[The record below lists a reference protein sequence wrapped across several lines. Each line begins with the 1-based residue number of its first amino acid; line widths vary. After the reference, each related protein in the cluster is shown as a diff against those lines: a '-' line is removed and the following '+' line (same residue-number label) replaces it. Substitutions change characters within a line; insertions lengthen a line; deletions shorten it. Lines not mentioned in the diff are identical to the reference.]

1 MKLPE
6 LKHNLKFAT
15 LSLVCV
21 SGLVSCYP
29 IKSTGNEVVA
39 KTPALPVGVKSPEEI
54 KAAKVIRDAQANSNT
69 TTVKKSKERLEREEK
84 ARIARKKRDVEA
96 WKKQQ
101 AAKKKAAGS
110 STTKKYTPPKKTTSS
125 SSSSSPSPTKTYT
138 APKKPVTSSTTKYA
152 ASVPGKS
159 GFVYNPYTHN
169 QVDVRGIPS
178 GTKVRDPHDSNPAHV
193 FKVP

>member
-6 LKHNLKFAT
+6 LKRNLKFTT

-21 SGLVSCYP
+21 SGGLVSCYP
-29 IKSTGNEVVA
+29 INSTETDVAA
-39 KTPALPVGVKSPEEI
+39 KTPEIPVGVKSPEEI
-54 KAAKVIRDAQANSNT
+54 KAAKIAREAEANSST

-101 AAKKKAAGS
+101 AAKKTNSAS
-110 STTKKYTPPKKTTSS
+110 STTKKYTPEETTTSS
-125 SSSSSPSPTKTYT
+125 SSSSSSTT
-138 APKKPVTSSTTKYA
+138 TSSTSKSTSSLTTKYA
-152 ASVPGKS
+152 APVPGKT

-178 GTKVRDPHDSNPAHV
+178 GTKVRDPHDANPSHV